1 MRIVGILL
9 TVTTCC
15 GATEA
20 SAQFRAFVNV
30 GGPGSGNA
38 PAPGSAG
45 LGTAGLGLGGFGSA
59 TENLGRPGSGDAG
72 IGSSPGLSLPLL
84 NQGAGNGL
92 GVTGNAT
99 GTAQG
104 SLSSAIDRPSSPV
117 DSVTNSL
124 MGPLSNAVSMQRIR
138 RRIRPASESRTA
150 LPGPLHRVAVARPS
164 PPRSVPPRILDR
176 FGAGARLPVVPSP
189 TPIGVGRTFKSGASP
204 EQTNGP
210 ASRSDAGKD
219 MVTTR

>member
-1 MRIVGILL
+1 LTISINGMRIAGILL
-9 TVTTCC
+9 AVTACF

-20 SAQFRAFVNV
+20 SAQLRAFVNV
-30 GGPGSGNA
+30 GGPGNA

-59 TENLGRPGSGDAG
+59 TENLGGPGLGDAS

-84 NQGAGNGL
+84 NQGAANGL
-92 GVTGNAT
+92 GVTGNAA

-124 MGPLSNAVSMQRIR
+124 MGSVRNAVS
-138 RRIRPASESRTA
+138 RPTDSATKPAGKRKQNDIAGATSSSSRDA
-150 LPGPLHRVAVARPS
+150 AVASKVS
-164 PPRSVPPRILDR
+164 PAKNP
-176 FGAGARLPVVPSP
+176 
-189 TPIGVGRTFKSGASP
+189 
-204 EQTNGP
+204 
-210 ASRSDAGKD
+210 
-219 MVTTR
+219 